1 MSPIEKINGSMVPQT
16 FDDLRVYNELT
27 GKLASQDGRI
37 IGHHGTTAN
46 NAHAIES
53 DGFMNNT
60 CEEGDYGVWFADGDV
75 PGVAEA
81 RAAKKAQELGE
92 QEIAIITAEL
102 IHPRPDARGRKQW
115 LARAEQVE
123 ILNVEYRSLTGE

>member
-1 MSPIEKINGSMVPQT
+1 MVPQT

-37 IGHHGTTAN
+37 IGHHGTTAI
-46 NAHAIES
+46 NARAIEAN
-53 DGFMNNT
+53 GFVDNT
-60 CEEGDYGVWFADGDV
+60 CEEGACGVWFADEETRGI
-75 PGVAEA
+75 AEV
-81 RAAKKAQELGE
+81 RAARKAQESGE
-92 QEIAIITAEL
+92 REIAIITAEL
-102 IHPRPDARGRKQW
+102 NHPSPDARGRKQW